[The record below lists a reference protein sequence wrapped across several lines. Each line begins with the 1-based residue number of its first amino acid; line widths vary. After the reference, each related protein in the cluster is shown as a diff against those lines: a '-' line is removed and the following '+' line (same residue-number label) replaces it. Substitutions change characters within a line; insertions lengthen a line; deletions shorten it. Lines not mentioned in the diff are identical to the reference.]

1 MTIPRYDHFING
13 AVVAPS
19 GGEYMDVHNP
29 ANGEVI
35 AQVACGTAQDV
46 DAAVAAAQ
54 AAFDNPAWRDQTP
67 AQRAALINQFIA
79 VIKANAQELAYL
91 EIISSGATVSRV
103 GSLDEEE
110 TRCRLRNP
118 ARPKHKGH
126 HSWPSCAAAHAA
138 S

>member
-19 GGEYMDVHNP
+19 GGEYMDVYNP
-29 ANGEVI
+29 ATGEVI

-46 DAAVAAAQ
+46 DAAVAAAK

-103 GSLDEEE
+103 GSLDILMMIDACM
-110 TRCRLRNP
+110 TMADVVSSYPFVSNLP
-118 ARPKHKGH
+118 AKIIP
-126 HSWPSCAAAHAA
+126 
-138 S
+138 